1 MPKRKQVTLADAQ
14 RAEREGDRDA
24 VRGFHRRALQM
35 AELSRSIR
43 RKEEKKK
50 AEPPA
55 EPMRRRVFRNPQV
68 YDIARATKLPIEL
81 ADIIYNY
88 SVDPE
93 HAALLQRYGARYPE
107 PRVGP
112 WMPAEQMR
120 REDEEDSRRIR
131 GMIEAATQRMKSEEE
146 KKGRGCRRGGLC
158 GKRVGV
164 GGKGRGGRR
173 RKQ

>member
-1 MPKRKQVTLADAQ
+1 
-14 RAEREGDRDA
+14 
-24 VRGFHRRALQM
+24 M
-35 AELSRSIR
+35 AELSRAIR

-55 EPMRRRVFRNPQV
+55 EPMRRRIFRNPRV
-68 YDIARATKLPIEL
+68 HDIAHATNLPIEL

-88 SVDPE
+88 SQDPE
-93 HAALLQRYGARYPE
+93 YAAFLRKNGARYPE

-112 WMPAEQMR
+112 WMSAEQMR
-120 REDEEDSRRIR
+120 REDEDDRRMIR
-131 GMIEAATQRMKSEEE
+131 DRVEAEKQRMKSEEE

-164 GGKGRGGRR
+164 GGKGRGGRK